1 VDVQGKIMNNSLARI
16 TKWLFLGHGM
26 QGVIVNM
33 ASVFG
38 SLYLVLFLVI
48 ITLNLPEGYSLALI
62 VCEYICAVVYIVA
75 FVVSHSERGAK
86 YFDVVK
92 TAVALNSMLIC
103 GFLYTTPD
111 GKIWSFLVPFFIV
124 LISQYRLG
132 LFLCLVYFCY
142 MIFIEIFLGPREMW
156 IVLRYYLTF
165 LLQVAL
171 VCTYEILRI
180 SYEKKLFKEKEFA
193 RSLLGHYNEVKDL
206 YESLSI
212 LHHDLKYHLKI
223 TDELLQSGKAQEAG
237 QYLAAVKEQIPEENM
252 HYYCLN
258 HAVNALLS
266 SYAKRCKE
274 LDIKYDV
281 NVIMPE
287 ILSVPDYDICTVLG
301 NLLENAF
308 EACQKLEK
316 GREIKITIKTDD
328 SRLAIMA
335 KNTFDGVV
343 SEKNGKIASTKK
355 GGGLGLPGIK
365 AIVDSHDGHMLTEWD
380 ETTFTAYLILNVES
394 DS

>member
-1 VDVQGKIMNNSLARI
+1 
-16 TKWLFLGHGM
+16 
-26 QGVIVNM
+26 
-33 ASVFG
+33 
-38 SLYLVLFLVI
+38 
-48 ITLNLPEGYSLALI
+48 
-62 VCEYICAVVYIVA
+62 
-75 FVVSHSERGAK
+75 
-86 YFDVVK
+86 
-92 TAVALNSMLIC
+92 
-103 GFLYTTPD
+103 
-111 GKIWSFLVPFFIV
+111 
-124 LISQYRLG
+124 
-132 LFLCLVYFCY
+132 
-142 MIFIEIFLGPREMW
+142 MW
-156 IVLRYYLTF
+156 VVLRYYLTF

-171 VCTYEILRI
+171 VCTYEVLRI
-180 SYEKKLFKEKEFA
+180 SYEKRLFKEKEFA

-223 TDELLQSGKAQEAG
+223 TDELLQSGKAKEAG
-237 QYLAAVKEQIPEENM
+237 QYLAAVKSQIPEENM

-287 ILSVPDYDICTVLG
+287 MLSVPDYDICTVLG

-308 EACQKLEK
+308 EACQKLKK
-316 GREIKITIKTDD
+316 GGEIKLTIKTDD

-343 SEKNGKIASTKK
+343 SEKNGKLSSTKK

-380 ETTFTAYLILNVES
+380 KTTFTAYLILNVES
-394 DS
+394 ES